1 MKHFSTRWPN
11 RPEAGLCAALL
22 LIGVF
27 SAACVTRG
35 THQQV
40 VQERDQLAERVKR
53 LEASSESLDAER
65 VALIDEL
72 EDLQQTQAVLDRDV
86 KRLRKA
92 EARLSD
98 SLAIREAELA
108 DRRKEVGRLRE
119 TYSGLIEDLEAE
131 VAAGAIEIHQLRD
144 GLRLNLSQNVLF
156 QPGSARVNAG
166 GREVLGK
173 VAERVRKV
181 EYRVVVHGHTDD
193 VSIRSERF
201 PSNWELAGARASG
214 VVRILADRGVDP
226 TRLEAVS
233 RGAFEPVASNET
245 PEGRARNRRIEIT
258 LVPLQPISP
267 VAARG
272 EPPVPRLPSPSP
284 TEMDSST
291 AP

>member
-1 MKHFSTRWPN
+1 MKRFSTRWPN
-11 RPEAGLCAALL
+11 LPDAGLCAGLL
-22 LIGVF
+22 LAGVF
-27 SAACVTRG
+27 SVACVTSG
-35 THQQV
+35 THEQV
-40 VQERDQLAERVKR
+40 VRERDQLAERVKR
-53 LEASSESLDAER
+53 LTASSESLDAER

-72 EDLQQTQAVLDRDV
+72 EDLQQTQVVLDRDV

-92 EARLSD
+92 EAKLSE

-144 GLRLNLSQNVLF
+144 GLRLNLTQNVLF
-156 QPGSARVNAG
+156 EPGSALVNAS

-181 EYRVVVHGHTDD
+181 QYRVVVRGHTDD
-193 VSIRSERF
+193 ISISSERY

-214 VVRILADRGVDP
+214 VVRILADQGVDP

-233 RGAFEPVASNET
+233 RGAFEPVASNEI

-267 VAARG
+267 VGARG
-272 EPPVPRLPSPSP
+272 ERPLPGSPSASP
-284 TEMDSST
+284 TEMDSGT

>member
-1 MKHFSTRWPN
+1 MKHFSTRWPHL
-11 RPEAGLCAALL
+11 PDAGLGAAIL

-27 SAACVTRG
+27 SVACVTSG
-35 THQQV
+35 THEKV
-40 VQERDQLAERVKR
+40 VQQRDQLAERVKR
-53 LEASSESLDAER
+53 LTASSESLDSER

-72 EDLQQTQAVLDRDV
+72 EDLQQTQVVLDRDV

-92 EARLSD
+92 EAKLSE

-156 QPGSARVNAG
+156 QPGSAQVNAG

-181 EYRVVVHGHTDD
+181 QYRVVVRGHTDD

-267 VAARG
+267 VASRG
-272 EPPVPRLPSPSP
+272 KRPLPRSPSPSP
-284 TEMDSST
+284 TETDSGS